1 MRFSQLSSDILL
13 LLLLLDVSV
22 GESVPC
28 KVSCERRKGPPCPP
42 DHLSSSRPYLA
53 MSVRYQAQPF
63 RQRPR
68 DPRERPTKSLSD
80 GLPSPYNA
88 PAGLSSAPSAS
99 SARTRRPSSSLAH
112 APVGP
117 SSYDYLPTGR
127 PDPYSVSSS
136 VSTTPSPGQ
145 SSRGWYQVDPRRPLS
160 PDELIEVN
168 TISAR
173 PVATIHDLS
182 DKLLRRTIAFY
193 DVYDDEMGTVSSIF
207 ERTGL
212 LKDLGWV
219 CRRWRVS
226 VPQSSTSLCLS
237 ATHALPL
244 TSTDVSKLTSL

>member
-1 MRFSQLSSDILL
+1 MRFSQLSSDIPL
-13 LLLLLDVSV
+13 LLLLLDVRWERVCPAKSRV
-22 GESVPC
+22 NDG
-28 KVSCERRKGPPCPP
+28 KVRPARPTISPF
-42 DHLSSSRPYLA
+42 SRPYLA

-68 DPRERPTKSLSD
+68 DPRERPTKSHSV

-88 PAGLSSAPSAS
+88 PAGSSSAPSAS
-99 SARTRRPSSSLAH
+99 TARTPRPSSSLAH

-117 SSYDYLPTGR
+117 SPYDYLPTGR
-127 PDPYSVSSS
+127 PAPNSVSSS
-136 VSTTPSPGQ
+136 VSTTPAPGQ

-160 PDELIEVN
+160 PDELTEVN

-182 DKLLRRTIAFY
+182 DKLLRRMIAFY

-207 ERTGL
+207 ERAGL
-212 LKDLGWV
+212 LKDFGWV
-219 CRRWRVS
+219 CSRWRVS
-226 VPQSSTSLCLS
+226 VPQLSTSLCLS

-244 TSTDVSKLTSL
+244 TSADVSKLNSL